1 MQLWLDGQKSTEL
14 RSGTDEASVPAQKTM
29 ANDREKEAAARASL
43 QFVRDGHVVGLG
55 TGSTAAYFIQLLG
68 EQVRNGLRI
77 RGIPTSDRSR
87 ELALSL
93 GIPLLTLDDCQEI
106 DVTVD
111 GADEVDPQLRLIK
124 GGGGA
129 LLREKIVAS
138 ATRQMIVVADASKRV
153 ERLGKFPLPVEV
165 IRFAQALVA
174 NRIAALGAEVQLR
187 RDATGNPYLTDEN
200 NHILDCRFGEI
211 RDPDGLAQ
219 TLSGTPGVV
228 EHGLF
233 IGMASVALFA
243 RGSEI
248 VELRRQVS

>member
-1 MQLWLDGQKSTEL
+1 
-14 RSGTDEASVPAQKTM
+14 M
-29 ANDREKEAAARASL
+29 ANDLEKEAAARASL
-43 QFVRDGHVVGLG
+43 EYVKDGQVVGLG
-55 TGSTAAYFIQLLG
+55 TGSTAAYFIKLLG
-68 EQVRNGLRI
+68 EKVRNGLHI
-77 RGIPTSDRSR
+77 CGIPTSIRSE

-93 GIPLLTLDDCQEI
+93 GIPVITLDDCQEI

-111 GADEVDPQLRLIK
+111 GADEVDPELRLIK

-129 LLREKIVAS
+129 ALREKIVAS
-138 ATRQMIVVADASKRV
+138 ATKQLVIVADASKRV
-153 ERLGKFPLPVEV
+153 QRLGKFPLPVEV

-174 NRIAALGAEVQLR
+174 KRISAMGADVQLR
-187 RDATGNPYLTDEN
+187 RNADGTPYVTDEN

-211 RDPDGLAQ
+211 RDPDNLARE
-219 TLSGTPGVV
+219 LSEMPGVV

-248 VELRRQVS
+248 TELKRHH